1 MHYHRNKSVR
11 RNLVTTLTST
21 WAALI
26 FRLKSITSHHS
37 ELISCDTDKTVV
49 HLWVAKGW
57 MRADVVNL
65 RGIWE
70 GMWNDCR
77 AIFWAMEA
85 NMRSQQWA
93 LSTWAEWL
101 IEFRWKNGTWQRGRE
116 HPFHPQPSTFIT
128 THLWNHQHII
138 TPIVWCRVG
147 GLLRVATIYKNNQR
161 CKSLTIWFMLMWLHF
176 HCCPWVPFFIC
187 CAASVAFFVETTFH
201 LQMLKLM
208 NLLCQALSAFSIGKM
223 LKTLYGCHTSCPIRI
238 ALPSVSPSRWRYEVL
253 TVLIWVWSPHLP
265 LKLPPLHLICYQNAG
280 AAKQGEKRRRRQGRA
295 DREACKRKLQTSVR
309 KQIICNT
316 KLCVLLLEQKDL
328 L

>member
-1 MHYHRNKSVR
+1 MI
-11 RNLVTTLTST
+11 
-21 WAALI
+21 A
-26 FRLKSITSHHS
+26 
-37 ELISCDTDKTVV
+37 ELFSGQWKP
-49 HLWVAKGW
+49 
-57 MRADVVNL
+57 
-65 RGIWE
+65 IWE
-70 GMWNDCR
+70 ANSKLYLHGLNGWLSSGGRMGLGS
-77 AIFWAMEA
+77 EA
-85 NMRSQQWA
+85 GN
-93 LSTWAEWL
+93 T
-101 IEFRWKNGTWQRGRE
+101 
-116 HPFHPQPSTFIT
+116 PFIHFHYNTPLKPPA
-128 THLWNHQHII
+128 HNHTYSLMQGG
-138 TPIVWCRVG
+138 G